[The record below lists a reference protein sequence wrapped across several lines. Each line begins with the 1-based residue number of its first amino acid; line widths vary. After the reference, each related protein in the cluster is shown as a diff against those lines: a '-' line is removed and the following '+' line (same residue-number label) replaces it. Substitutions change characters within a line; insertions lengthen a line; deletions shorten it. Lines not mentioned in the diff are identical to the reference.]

1 MAKPILIAK
10 LHRKV
15 DNRKELVNALTDI
28 DKALQTNLKK
38 EYHVITIYASK
49 DKDALKFECLNDCKG
64 LNNGRIEQV
73 IKGYKQLWQDLTEQN
88 T

>member
-15 DNRKELVNALTDI
+15 DNRKELVNALADI

-38 EYHVITIYASK
+38 EHHVIAIYASK
-49 DKDALKFECLNDCKG
+49 DKDDLEFECLNDSKG
-64 LNNGRIEQV
+64 LNNGRIEQLMIV
-73 IKGYKQLWQDLTEQN
+73 KLIKN
-88 T
+88 F

>member
-49 DKDALKFECLNDCKG
+49 DKDALEFECLNDSINAK
-64 LNNGRIEQV
+64 
-73 IKGYKQLWQDLTEQN
+73 
-88 T
+88 

>member
-28 DKALQTNLKK
+28 DKALQTNLI
-38 EYHVITIYASK
+38 V
-49 DKDALKFECLNDCKG
+49 
-64 LNNGRIEQV
+64 
-73 IKGYKQLWQDLTEQN
+73 
-88 T
+88 

>member
-15 DNRKELVNALTDI
+15 DNRKGLVNILTDL
-28 DKALQTNLKK
+28 DKVLQTNLKK
-38 EYHVITIYASK
+38 EYHVLTIFASK
-49 DKDALKFECLNDCKG
+49 DKDDLEFECLNDCKG
-64 LNNGRIEQV
+64 LNNGRIEKL
-73 IKGYKQLWQDLTEQN
+73 IKEYKQLWENLN

>member
-49 DKDALKFECLNDCKG
+49 DKDDLEFECLNDSKG
-64 LNNGRIEQV
+64 LNNGRIEQL
-73 IKGYKQLWQDLTEQN
+73 IKEYKQLWQDLTEQN